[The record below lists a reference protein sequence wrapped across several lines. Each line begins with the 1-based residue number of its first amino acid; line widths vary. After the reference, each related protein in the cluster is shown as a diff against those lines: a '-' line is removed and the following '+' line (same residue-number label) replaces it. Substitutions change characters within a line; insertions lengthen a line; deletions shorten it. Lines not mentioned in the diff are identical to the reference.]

1 MAFSYYLQPNT
12 KYMKR
17 ILTLL
22 FVMLSATTFAQD
34 LSFGKKMVDT
44 LTSPYFWGR
53 GYTNDGMKKAADFLA
68 AEFKSFGLQPMDG
81 KNYFQPFSYPVNTF
95 PGKMEVTINGK
106 TLVPGADFNVAAET
120 KGTKASGEL
129 DQLDSIQFINRK
141 EMVVIKMQDKLTW
154 DVAPEVAPY
163 SLVLVNKKSI
173 SGNPE
178 SFKVNIENKLIKDFK
193 TANICGVVKG
203 TAQPDSFIFITAHY
217 DHLGGMGK
225 DTYFPGANDNASGVS
240 LLLNLAHYYA
250 SHPQPYSIAFICFA
264 GEEAGILGSKYFTNN
279 PLVSLKNI
287 RFLINTD
294 LAGTGE
300 EGITVVNATEFPKEF
315 AMMKE
320 ANINPVLLTAINSRG
335 KAANSDHYFFTEK
348 GVPAFFFYTL
358 GGIKAYHDVF
368 DKSATLPLNE
378 HEDLFK
384 LIVKFNQK
392 LMGQ

>member
-1 MAFSYYLQPNT
+1 
-12 KYMKR
+12 MKK
-17 ILTLL
+17 ILTAVLL
-22 FVMLSATTFAQD
+22 AGGCLPATAQE

-68 AEFKSFGLQPMDG
+68 GTFKNYGIGPLDG
-81 KNYFQPFSYPVNTF
+81 KTYFQEFSYPVNTF
-95 PGKMEVTINGK
+95 PGKMEVNINGNE
-106 TLVPGADFNVAAET
+106 LVPGKDFIVTAES
-120 KGTKASGEL
+120 KGNKASGKL
-129 DQLDSIQFINRK
+129 DMLDSIQFINRK
-141 EMVVIKMQDKLTW
+141 EMVVVKMQQKLTM
-154 DVAPEVAPY
+154 DVAGEEAPY
-163 SLVLVNKKSI
+163 TLVLVDKKAI
-173 SGNPE
+173 NGNPE
-178 SFKVNIENKLIKDFK
+178 TFKINIANKFIPVFK
-193 TANICGVVKG
+193 TANVCGMVKG
-203 TAQPDSFIFITAHY
+203 TAKPDSFIFITAHY
-217 DHLGGMGK
+217 DHLGGLGK

-240 LLLNLAHYYA
+240 LLLNLAQYYA
-250 SHPQPYSIAFICFA
+250 QYPQRYSIGFICFA
-264 GEEAGILGSKYFTNN
+264 GEEAGLVGSKYFTEN
-279 PLVSLKNI
+279 PLVPLKNI

-315 AMMKE
+315 AIMQQVNKE
-320 ANINPVLLTAINSRG
+320 NNLLFAVNARG

-384 LIVKFNQK
+384 LVVKFNER

>member
-1 MAFSYYLQPNT
+1 
-12 KYMKR
+12 
-17 ILTLL
+17 
-22 FVMLSATTFAQD
+22 
-34 LSFGKKMVDT
+34 
-44 LTSPYFWGR
+44 
-53 GYTNDGMKKAADFLA
+53 
-68 AEFKSFGLQPMDG
+68 
-81 KNYFQPFSYPVNTF
+81 
-95 PGKMEVTINGK
+95 
-106 TLVPGADFNVAAET
+106 
-120 KGTKASGEL
+120 
-129 DQLDSIQFINRK
+129 
-141 EMVVIKMQDKLTW
+141 
-154 DVAPEVAPY
+154 
-163 SLVLVNKKSI
+163 
-173 SGNPE
+173 
-178 SFKVNIENKLIKDFK
+178 
-193 TANICGVVKG
+193 
-203 TAQPDSFIFITAHY
+203 
-217 DHLGGMGK
+217 MGK